1 MANQEDQERSVD
13 VQFIAK
19 TLFQLQTSIAQLALA
34 LLEKAREEG
43 VTHLPIPPMPAGFEG
58 KGSDRP
64 TPEPIVDAT
73 CDDMPSE
80 GDSGGLVDA
89 TCDDMP
95 SEGDSGGL
103 VDATCDDE
111 PGTDNECED
120 AAEMLCRRI
129 PKITRYLQLLCQV
142 LRYRRPV

>member
-89 TCDDMP
+89 TCDD
-95 SEGDSGGL
+95 
-103 VDATCDDE
+103 E